1 MEIALPA
8 RLQQYVQ
15 AQVRAGKYATADELV
30 SDAVRR
36 MQESDPETSAGIVSD
51 AIKMA
56 SQAQRDL
63 LSLVQRADEERN
75 VMQQIMGVAGNAVDA
90 SRGLARKVPVAREV
104 ERAVSGSLEQVSNL
118 TKQGELEARQ
128 MRQGLEATA
137 KLLGLLSSTLEKVN
151 GATSALNR
159 NGSSS

>member
-1 MEIALPA
+1 
-8 RLQQYVQ
+8 
-15 AQVRAGKYATADELV
+15 
-30 SDAVRR
+30 
-36 MQESDPETSAGIVSD
+36 VSD

-56 SQAQRDL
+56 SQAQREL

-118 TKQGELEARQ
+118 TKQGELEAKQ

-137 KLLGLLSSTLEKVN
+137 KMLGLLAATLEKVN

-159 NGSSS
+159 NGSGS

>member
-1 MEIALPA
+1 MEIALPTK
-8 RLQQYVQ
+8 LQNYVQ
-15 AQVRAGKYATADELV
+15 AQVRAGKYATADEVV

-36 MQESDPETSAGIVSD
+36 MQEADIEASAGIVRD

-104 ERAVSGSLEQVSNL
+104 ERAVSGSLEQVGNL
-118 TKQGELEARQ
+118 TKQGELEAKQ

-137 KLLGLLSSTLEKVN
+137 KMLGLLAATLEKVN

-159 NGSSS
+159 NGSGS